1 MTNRHSLPM
10 LIAPITI
17 ALYTVYYMRYYPIAS
32 LAMLFATLAFGVLG
46 SLVAARKLYFL
57 AGAAPH
63 SALLAALLG
72 VLFSSLT
79 SLPLR
84 PLVIILAV
92 VLVYFVGYPLFR
104 GFDPDVVTAL
114 FVSLTSSLS
123 VILVYV
129 VIRVAPVTYNISSLV
144 FGDPLLATARDLPV
158 IVIVSIVTTVA
169 SIATYKEQVLI
180 GFNREQAVLS
190 GLRVWVYDLLF
201 FTVLGMSLAALLPIV
216 GFILEHVLVLLP
228 GVISLSAR
236 SSRDALLY
244 AVFSA
249 LLAGALGLWVSVL
262 LDISPAGSTGLMLFA
277 IYLASLVLGKRG

>member
-1 MTNRHSLPM
+1 M
-10 LIAPITI
+10 LIVPITI
-17 ALYTVYYMRYYPIAS
+17 TLYAAYYIHYYPVAS

-79 SLPLR
+79 GLPPK
-84 PLVIILAV
+84 PLVIILAII
-92 VLVYFVGYPLFR
+92 LVYLVGYPLFR
-104 GFDPDVVTAL
+104 GLDPDVVTAL
-114 FVSLTSSLS
+114 FVSLISSLS

-129 VIRVAPVTYNISSLV
+129 VIKVSPVTYNISSLV
-144 FGDPLLATARDLPV
+144 FGDPLLATEEDLPV
-158 IVIVSIVTTVA
+158 IVVVSMVTATA

-180 GFNREQAVLS
+180 GFNREQVVLS
-190 GLRVWVYDLLF
+190 GLKIWIYDLLF
-201 FTVLGMSLAALLPIV
+201 FTVLGMSLAALLPIM

-244 AVFSA
+244 AVSSA

-262 LDISPAGSTGLMLFA
+262 LDVSPAGSTGLMLFI
-277 IYLASLVLGKRG
+277 IYLASLLLGKRG